1 MPMLKFIEAYRKNSL
16 EDDEAVLNERIKL
29 LFEDNVKQ
37 LVFGYYLAIVLT
49 IEFLK
54 VLSTSVVLKWL
65 IPLTVVYVAR
75 YYLVL
80 KYKNKKLS

>member
-1 MPMLKFIEAYRKNSL
+1 MPILKFIEAYTKNSP

-37 LVFGYYLAIVLT
+37 LVFGYCLAIVLT

-54 VLSTSVVLKWL
+54 VLSTSVVLK
-65 IPLTVVYVAR
+65 
-75 YYLVL
+75 
-80 KYKNKKLS
+80 